1 MRQIQKGSVD
11 RSVEVYIIDSTD
23 GTPETGVVWNTA
35 GIDLNYRRD
44 GAAVVAITEATLAA
58 LTTAHTD
65 GGFLAIGFGYYRL
78 DLPDAAWATGADHVC
93 IFGTVTGMI
102 VLPQT
107 IQLVNYNP
115 EDAVR
120 LGLTALPNA
129 NAEAAGGLYTRGT
142 GAGQIAQ
149 DANGNVRVNIDTIKT
164 QAITAAAGVTF
175 PTSIASQTN
184 ITAATGIVLSAV
196 THTGA
201 VIPTVSTV
209 TNQLTTAQINA
220 EVDTAIADARL
231 DELLAADSDIDG
243 LTPPTVGSVFHELLT
258 KTAGSFTY
266 DQTTDSLEAVRDN
279 MGTAQTGDAYA
290 IVNNGT
296 YGNAAI
302 ENLVD
307 DIESRIG
314 TPSNL
319 GTGATVAA
327 NLVDIEAQT
336 DDIGIAGAGLT
347 AVPWN
352 ATWDAEVQSEV
363 DDALVARDLDHLTNN
378 GTAVPAITAGSYLD
392 QIMDDGTAV
401 YDRTTDSLQ
410 AVRDRGD
417 AAWITATGFATAA
430 VCTETRLAELDAANL
445 PTDIT
450 NVQSDTDNIQTRLP
464 AALVSGRMDSSV
476 GSNLD
481 KGGYSISGIKTTLDA
496 LNDISAAQVNT
507 ECDTALTDY
516 NAVVP
521 ADLPANFALLSIDGS
536 GYVTE
541 VNVDGIKK
549 NTALNNFEF
558 LMVDATDGYTEE
570 TGLTVTAQ
578 RSIDGGA
585 FGACANSV
593 TEVGNGI
600 YKINLANTDLN
611 GDVIT
616 LRFSATGARTRYV
629 TLKTNQ

>member
-175 PTSIASQTN
+175 PTSIASPTN
-184 ITAATGIVLSAV
+184 ITAATGIVLSGV

-201 VIPTVSTV
+201 VIPTVTTV

-549 NTALNNFEF
+549 NTTLNNFEF

-585 FGACANSV
+585 FGACVNSV

-616 LRFSATGARTRYV
+616 LRFSATGARTRYI

>member
-175 PTSIASQTN
+175 PTSIASPTN
-184 ITAATGIVLSAV
+184 ITAATGIVLSGV

-201 VIPTVSTV
+201 VIPTVTTV

>member
-175 PTSIASQTN
+175 PTSIASPTN
-184 ITAATGIVLSAV
+184 ITAATGIVLSGV

-201 VIPTVSTV
+201 VIPTVTTV

-549 NTALNNFEF
+549 NSALNNFEF

>member
-175 PTSIASQTN
+175 PTSIASPTN

>member
-1 MRQIQKGSVD
+1 M
-11 RSVEVYIIDSTD
+11 
-23 GTPETGVVWNTA
+23 
-35 GIDLNYRRD
+35 
-44 GAAVVAITEATLAA
+44 
-58 LTTAHTD
+58 
-65 GGFLAIGFGYYRL
+65 
-78 DLPDAAWATGADHVC
+78 
-93 IFGTVTGMI
+93 
-102 VLPQT
+102 
-107 IQLVNYNP
+107 
-115 EDAVR
+115 
-120 LGLTALPNA
+120 
-129 NAEAAGGLYTRGT
+129 
-142 GAGQIAQ
+142 
-149 DANGNVRVNIDTIKT
+149 
-164 QAITAAAGVTF
+164 
-175 PTSIASQTN
+175 
-184 ITAATGIVLSAV
+184 
-196 THTGA
+196 
-201 VIPTVSTV
+201 
-209 TNQLTTAQINA
+209 
-220 EVDTAIADARL
+220 DTAIADARL

-314 TPSNL
+314 TPPNL